1 MPVSVVMPALEM
13 AQETG
18 KLVSWKKKEGEQ
30 VKKGE
35 MLLEVET
42 DKAVVEIEA
51 GGDGV
56 LSGVTAKVGDVVPV
70 GQTIAWLLKP
80 GESLPAGGAQ
90 AQTGRKMDSAP
101 AAAAAAP
108 AAPEPVSVAGAK
120 ISPKARRLA
129 REHGIDISKL
139 RGSGSGGEILAD
151 DILKAAQAAS
161 GPVAVPAG
169 PAKAG
174 HYDPPPAGPAKA
186 GHYEAPASSNV
197 ASGFSRTDAPAAR
210 PAAPAV
216 PSGPADAVSSIGRI
230 MAERTTQSWT
240 SVPHFFV
247 ARDVDATALNAMRE
261 GLIPVIEKSHGVKI
275 THTDLMVAAVAKAL
289 KQFSRMNGSW
299 VGSAVSL
306 NADINV
312 ALAMA
317 VENAVVTAVIRN
329 ADRLPLGAIAKQR
342 KELSERAKANKLQ
355 PADISGATFTI
366 SNLGMFGV
374 DAFTAIIVPPQA
386 GILAVGAITD
396 RVVAVDG
403 MIAIRPIVT
412 LTLSSDHRI
421 IDGARAAQFM
431 QEVVA
436 TLSDPG
442 KWLA

>member
-80 GESLPAGGAQ
+80 GESLPTGGAQ

-101 AAAAAAP
+101 AAAAPAAAP

-129 REHGIDISKL
+129 REHGVDIAKL
-139 RGSGSGGEILAD
+139 KGSGPGGEILAD

-161 GPVAVPAG
+161 GPAPVPAAS
-169 PAKAG
+169 PA
-174 HYDPPPAGPAKA
+174 PTPQPA
-186 GHYEAPASSNV
+186 AP
-197 ASGFSRTDAPAAR
+197 PAAR
-210 PAAPAV
+210 PASPPPAGAA
-216 PSGPADAVSSIGRI
+216 GPADAVSPADGVSSIGRI

-240 SVPHFFV
+240 TVPHFFV
-247 ARDVDATALNAMRE
+247 ARDVDATSLNATRE

-275 THTDLMVAAVAKAL
+275 THTDLMVSAVARAL
-289 KQFSRMNGSW
+289 KTYPRMNGSW
-299 VGSAVSL
+299 VNNTVSL

-329 ADRLPLGAIAKQR
+329 ADKLALGAIAKQR
-342 KELSERAKANKLQ
+342 KELSERAKVNKLQ

-386 GILAVGAITD
+386 GILAVGAIAD

-403 MIAIRPIVT
+403 MIGIRPMVT

-421 IDGARAAQFM
+421 IDGARAALFM
-431 QEVVA
+431 QEVVG

>member
-1 MPVSVVMPALEM
+1 MAISVVMPALEM

-18 KLVSWKKKEGEQ
+18 KLVSWKKKSGEQ

-51 GGDGV
+51 ASDGI
-56 LSGVTAKVGDVVPV
+56 LGGVTAKEGDVVPV

-80 GESLPAGGAQ
+80 GEQPPTNVAA

-101 AAAAAAP
+101 AAAAAAAAP
-108 AAPEPVSVAGAK
+108 VAPEPASAAGAK

-129 REHGIDISKL
+129 REHGVDIAKL
-139 RGSGSGGEILAD
+139 RGSGPGGEILAE
-151 DILKAAQAAS
+151 DIMKASASAA
-161 GPVAVPAG
+161 A
-169 PAKAG
+169 
-174 HYDPPPAGPAKA
+174 
-186 GHYEAPASSNV
+186 
-197 ASGFSRTDAPAAR
+197 
-210 PAAPAV
+210 PAAPAAATAR
-216 PSGPADAVSSIGRI
+216 PTSAPPAPSSGPPEAVSSIGRI

-240 SVPHFFV
+240 TVPHFFV

-275 THTDLMVAAVAKAL
+275 THTDVMVSAVARAL
-289 KQFSRMNGSW
+289 KQFPRMNGSW
-299 VGSAVSL
+299 VNNAVSL

-329 ADRLPLGAIAKQR
+329 ADKLPLGAIAKQR
-342 KELSERAKANKLQ
+342 KELAERAKANKLQ

-386 GILAVGAITD
+386 GILAVGAIAD

-403 MIAIRPIVT
+403 MIGIRPMVT

-431 QEVVA
+431 QEVVG

>member
-56 LSGVTAKVGDVVPV
+56 LSGVTAKVGDIVPV

-80 GESLPAGGAQ
+80 GESVPTGSAQ

-101 AAAAAAP
+101 AAAAAAAS

-129 REHGIDISKL
+129 REHGVDISRLK
-139 RGSGSGGEILAD
+139 GSGPGGEILAD

-161 GPVAVPAG
+161 GPAAVPAT
-169 PAKAG
+169 PAAARPANAG
-174 HYDPPPAGPAKA
+174 GAGPAKA
-186 GHYEAPASSNV
+186 GHYEAPAP
-197 ASGFSRTDAPAAR
+197 TPAAR
-210 PAAPAV
+210 PVSPPAPVAA
-216 PSGPADAVSSIGRI
+216 GPASSADSVSSIGRI

-240 SVPHFFV
+240 TVPHFFV
-247 ARDVDATALNAMRE
+247 ARDVDATALNATRE
-261 GLIPVIEKSHGVKI
+261 GLIPVIQKSHGVKI
-275 THTDLMVAAVAKAL
+275 THTDLIVSAVGRAL
-289 KQFSRMNGSW
+289 KMFPRMNGGW
-299 VGSAVSL
+299 VNNAVSL

-329 ADRLPLGAIAKQR
+329 ADKLPLGAIAKHR

-386 GILAVGAITD
+386 GILAVGAIMD
-396 RVVAVDG
+396 RVVAIDG
-403 MIAIRPIVT
+403 MIGIRPMVT

-431 QEVVA
+431 QEVVG